1 VRRRGPSWGPVEA
14 LRYEGDNWGTDDGEA
29 QFAPDGKTLYF
40 TSGRSEP
47 VNRTWTRARMLARLS
62 DMEKWDNSNSNVWAL
77 PLEQYFPGDRL

>member
-1 VRRRGPSWGPVEA
+1 VRRRGPSWGPAEA

-62 DMEKWDNSNSNVWAL
+62 DMEKWTTRTVMSGRFRSSST
-77 PLEQYFPGDRL
+77 FPGDWL